1 MTKRQRDGGK
11 ATRRGHG
18 EGSVYWREDRQR
30 WVVELDLGYV
40 DGRRKRP
47 VRTFKT
53 EREAIRYLAQ
63 ARQKLATGEPL
74 TDGRVRFG
82 DFLDHWL
89 EQVVEPS
96 KRKPATKASYRDN
109 VTLHVKPG
117 LGHLRLADLRHEH
130 VLAFVNSKRDQ
141 GYSASTMRTL
151 LVIVRLALDHAV
163 VLERLGRNV
172 ATTVK
177 VPAPLTEARTVSAWK
192 LEDGRRLLE
201 AAKNTRLYA
210 LYVVLSMVGLRRGEV
225 LALRWEDIDL
235 EVGTL
240 RVERQVQRIRGLPEL
255 VVGAPKSKSSRRMV
269 SLPPHCVAVLQEHRE
284 RQAGERSAAGV
295 AWHEMG
301 LVFPSTRGTYI
312 EPRNLNRHL
321 TGLCARAGL
330 DPSGVHVLRHTAAT
344 IAYALGVDWR
354 QIQDMLGHSELGTT
368 MNLYVDDVPHLQ
380 REAADRIEGG
390 FGPDRNP

>member
-30 WVVELDLGYV
+30 WVVELDLGYI

-74 TDGRVRFG
+74 ADARVRFS

-109 VTLHVKPG
+109 LALHVKPG

-130 VLAFVNSKRDQ
+130 VLAFINGKRDQ

-151 LVIVRLALDHAV
+151 LVIIRLALDHAV

-172 ATTVK
+172 ATAVK
-177 VPAPLTEARTVSAWK
+177 VPAALSEARTVSAWT
-192 LEDGRRLLE
+192 LDDGRRLLA
-201 AAKNTRLYA
+201 AAKDTRLYA

-225 LALRWEDIDL
+225 LALRWEDVDL
-235 EVGTL
+235 DGATL
-240 RVERQVQRIRGLPEL
+240 RIERQVQRIRGLPEL
-255 VVGAPKSKSSRRMV
+255 VEGAPKSKSSRRKV
-269 SLPPHCVAVLQEHRE
+269 SLPSYCVTVLRDHHE
-284 RQAGERSAAGV
+284 RQARERAKAGAA
-295 AWHEMG
+295 WRELG
-301 LVFPSTRGTYI
+301 LVFPTARGTHI

-321 TGLCARAGL
+321 AMLCDRAGL
-330 DPSGVHVLRHTAAT
+330 APSGVHVLRHTAAT

-380 REAADRIEGG
+380 RDAADRIDRGLT
-390 FGPDRNP
+390 PDETP